1 MTSPNVRCV
10 RVVPARKATKLGAGL
25 MVALAIA
32 LSACKESPPPRV
44 YKTIDDYLTH
54 PDACIANTAKHIKA
68 SGRPWPNEEY
78 PESSGSSQIM
88 IFDLWAGDRLYR
100 IDTRKLNIFNYGG
113 LKLENDPPLKYGV
126 LKESLTRLAGES
138 WVKERG
144 LPSDADAFGVRNCR
158 NSKDIAEEIQ
168 FISQG
173 LDFKRGKPVHRM
185 VKSSPTGVKEIGVTE
200 WVASEYPE
208 GTEGKS
214 IVPGL
219 YIYEFDDAT
228 KQEIHGQRITTLA
241 TCYGRLGEH
250 NYRSPRCYMNI
261 WLGPGVYFSLR
272 MEPPA
277 PEHIGEVFNMIVKYL
292 EDNRIQ

>member
-1 MTSPNVRCV
+1 MTSTNQTPASRA
-10 RVVPARKATKLGAGL
+10 PARVSIGL
-25 MVALAIA
+25 ASGFIFALSIL
-32 LSACKESPPPRV
+32 LSACKESPPPRH

-54 PDACIANTAKHIKA
+54 PTSCITNTAKHIKA

-78 PESSGSSQIM
+78 PESSGPSQIM

-100 IDTRKLNIFNYGG
+100 IDTRKLNMFSYGG
-113 LKLENDPPLKYGV
+113 LKLEDDPPLKYGV
-126 LKESLTRLAGES
+126 LKTSLTRLAGES

-144 LPSDADAFGVRNCR
+144 LPADADAFGTRSCR
-158 NSKDIAEEIQ
+158 DSKDIAEEIK

-173 LDFKRGKPVHRM
+173 LDFKRGKPVHRR

-200 WVASEYPE
+200 WVASTYPE
-208 GTEGKS
+208 GTEGKP

-219 YIYEFDDAT
+219 YLYEFDDAAT
-228 KQEIHGQRITTLA
+228 QDIHGQRVTTLA
-241 TCYGRLGEH
+241 TCFGRLGEH
-250 NYRSPRCYMNI
+250 DHRSPTCYMKI
-261 WLGPGVYFSLR
+261 WLGPGVYLSLR

-292 EDNRIQ
+292 EENRIQ

>member
-10 RVVPARKATKLGAGL
+10 RVAPARKATMLGAGL

-78 PESSGSSQIM
+78 PESSGPSRIM

-113 LKLENDPPLKYGV
+113 LKLENDPPLMYGV

-138 WVKERG
+138 WVKERA
-144 LPSDADAFGVRNCR
+144 LPSDAHAFGVRNCR
-158 NSKDIAEEIQ
+158 DSKDIAEEIQ

-173 LDFKRGKPVHRM
+173 QEFKRGKPVHRM

-200 WVASEYPE
+200 WAASYYPE
-208 GTEGKS
+208 GTEGKP

-219 YIYEFDDAT
+219 YLYEFDEAAT
-228 KQEIHGQRITTLA
+228 QEIHGQRITTLA
-241 TCYGRLGEH
+241 TCDGRLGEH
-250 NYRSPRCYMNI
+250 HNGSPSCYMKI
-261 WLGPGVYFSLR
+261 WLGPGVYLSLR
-272 MEPPA
+272 MKSPA

-292 EDNRIQ
+292 EENRIK